1 VVSIIKFPPPP
12 NPRKAMKTA
21 RAVQLGD
28 APAMIVKIEQ
38 INREMLKEY
47 RLPIIS
53 LFVALAQI
61 LP

>member
-1 VVSIIKFPPPP
+1 
-12 NPRKAMKTA
+12 MKTA